1 LGIQPGAK
9 LNGELQITDAATR
22 PLITLGHIHDI
33 HALIKF
39 TDHDAKIEQF
49 SGQIGG
55 EPVSL
60 TGGEFGG
67 KSGLQFDAALRGTNV
82 PLVRAPGVL
91 LRSDLNI
98 QLSQKIGQPA
108 TISGEATLHDSL
120 FLQDLKSLVPAGPT
134 QQSQRPPYF
143 SVEQEPFADWRLNL
157 RIKGEK
163 FLRVRTPLFRG
174 EISASF
180 QLTGKMKEPVA
191 LGEARIASGRVQFPF
206 GTLTVDQGYATLTS
220 ENPYQPH
227 LFVIASGRT
236 YGYATKM
243 EVSGPAEEPRVTFTS
258 TPPLT
263 SEQIILMLTAGEL
276 PRDDV
281 RFSQQQ
287 RATRL
292 VMFLGKD
299 FLGRLL
305 GDEAAAE
312 PARTKPSARKF
323 SNGQADMT

>member
-1 LGIQPGAK
+1 
-9 LNGELQITDAATR
+9 
-22 PLITLGHIHDI
+22 
-33 HALIKF
+33 
-39 TDHDAKIEQF
+39 
-49 SGQIGG
+49 
-55 EPVSL
+55 
-60 TGGEFGG
+60 
-67 KSGLQFDAALRGTNV
+67 
-82 PLVRAPGVL
+82 
-91 LRSDLNI
+91 
-98 QLSQKIGQPA
+98 
-108 TISGEATLHDSL
+108 
-120 FLQDLKSLVPAGPT
+120 PT

-143 SVEQEPFADWRLNL
+143 SVEQEPFADWKLNL

-191 LGEARIASGRVQFPF
+191 LGEARIASGSVQFPF

-276 PRDDV
+276 PREDV

-292 VMFLGKD
+292 AVFLGKH
-299 FLGRLL
+299 FLSRLI

-312 PARTKPSARKF
+312 RFTIRSGENF
-323 SNGQADMT
+323 SNEGKLTYDLEYRLTDDWSVVGEYDRFNAMNAGLKWRIF

>member
-1 LGIQPGAK
+1 
-9 LNGELQITDAATR
+9 
-22 PLITLGHIHDI
+22 
-33 HALIKF
+33 
-39 TDHDAKIEQF
+39 
-49 SGQIGG
+49 
-55 EPVSL
+55 VSL
-60 TGGEFGG
+60 TDDGRLIE
-67 KSGLQFDAALRGTNV
+67 KNGLQFDAALRGTNV
-82 PLVRAPGVL
+82 PLVRAPDVL
-91 LRSDLNI
+91 LQSDLNI

-108 TISGEATLHDSL
+108 TISGEATLQDSV

-157 RIKGEK
+157 RINGEK

-243 EVSGPAEEPRVTFTS
+243 EVSGPAEEPKVTFTS

-312 PARTKPSARKF
+312 RLTIRSGENF
-323 SNGQADMT
+323 SNEGKLTYDLEYRLTDDWSVVGEYDRFNAMNAGLKWRIFSK